1 MKKLQGK
8 VALVTGAS
16 QGIGLAYAKALAA
29 AGASVSVCDVKDASA
44 VVREIEAAGG
54 RAISAIADV

>member
-1 MKKLQGK
+1 MKRLNGR

-29 AGASVSVCDVKDASA
+29 AEASVSVC
-44 VVREIEAAGG
+44 ET
-54 RAISAIADV
+54 